1 MSGHPP
7 SPAPLSG
14 DDLRELLDMV
24 GTVLASVS
32 DRMDAQTSA
41 MDRLV
46 KTATEA
52 RQAAFA
58 AQKQTDPE
66 QYGALISQAVEGKI
80 ADPLNHMVRV
90 ANAVGQ
96 QSRHTEKVLK
106 KAEENKWEVLN
117 GIQER
122 EKQVDRIQNRL
133 PWLALGAAVL
143 ALALTFTLP
152 RFSAITPTTCGAFG
166 GDWARTTEGSPACV
180 FYQN

>member
-1 MSGHPP
+1 
-7 SPAPLSG
+7 
-14 DDLRELLDMV
+14 MV

-80 ADPLNHMVRV
+80 ADALNHMVRV

-143 ALALTFTLP
+143 ALALKLTLP
-152 RFSAITPTTCGAFG
+152 RFSAITPTTCGVFG
-166 GDWARTTEGSPACV
+166 GD
-180 FYQN
+180 